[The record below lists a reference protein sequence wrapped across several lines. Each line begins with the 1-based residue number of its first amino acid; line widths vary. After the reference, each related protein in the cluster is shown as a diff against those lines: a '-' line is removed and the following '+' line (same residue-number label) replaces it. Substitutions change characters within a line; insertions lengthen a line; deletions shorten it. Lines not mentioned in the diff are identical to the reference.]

1 MVSVDIPEQ
10 GQLVQVRSRPWVVDD
25 VKPSNLPSPGLS
37 LPENLRQNLV
47 SLSSVE
53 DDGLGE
59 ELQVVW
65 EVEPGAKIIERVALP
80 TPTAFDSP
88 DKLDAFLDAVRWG
101 AASTADHRNIQAP
114 FRSGV
119 EIEDYQ
125 LDPVVRA
132 IQMPRVNLLI
142 ADDVGL
148 GKTIEAGMVALE
160 LILRH
165 RARKILVVCPSSLQ
179 IQWRDQMRD
188 KFGLDFRIVDSSLLR
203 ELRRRR
209 GIHTNPWAHFPR
221 LITSID
227 FLKRERPRRLFRE
240 TLPAAG
246 EPIYPRKYDLLIVDE
261 AHNCAPSGA
270 GRYAAD
276 SLRTTALRELAP
288 HFEHKLFLTATPHN
302 GYRESFSALLELLDN
317 QRFSRGTEPDRKQL
331 DAIMVRRLKSD
342 PAFAFNHLGIRRFPP
357 RLLEPIEVP
366 YTDEER
372 EVHDALKAYTKSRS
386 GRAADQTE
394 RFATEFV
401 LKTLKK
407 RLFSCPAAFL
417 STLEQHEHS
426 LRNSKRKATR
436 PSERALQ
443 LELDRMDEEYADDND
458 YDEATTDALDTA
470 TRLFAEPTAEEL
482 ALLKR
487 MKDWA
492 LRASGHRDSK
502 AKQLVEWLKQH
513 LKPGG
518 KWSKERVIIFTEY
531 RATQNWLQEVLAIER
546 FTQGD
551 RLLTMYGGMDPEKR
565 EEVKAAFQTSPEISP
580 VRILLATDAASE
592 GLDFQNFCS
601 RLIHYE
607 IPWNPNRMEQRNGRV
622 DRHGQKADKI
632 QVYHFVGKGYG
643 ERANRQFNGSASEL
657 EADLEFLMRVA
668 LKIETIREDLGKVG
682 TVIAEQVEE
691 AMLGRRTR
699 LDTEK
704 AEKEAEPIRRMLKFE
719 RDLQK
724 QVQALMEQYR
734 ETRKELRLSPE
745 NIAQVVQVGLALAG
759 QPPLKPVLP
768 GTRAMVTPELKGKAT
783 TKGRNK
789 SDSASNE
796 SRQTEFALIGEQ
808 APEFRTAGQPVPS
821 GNLYHLPPLK
831 GSWAACVEGLE
842 HPHTKEIRPITF
854 DESVSK
860 GRDDVVL
867 VHLNHRLPQM
877 CLRLLRAEVW
887 AEKGRS
893 KLQRVSAR
901 VIPND
906 ALEAPAVI
914 AHARLVVIGG
924 DSHRL
929 HEEIISAGGFI
940 KDQKWGGRLNV
951 GQTET
956 ATLQAT
962 DKEPSE
968 AIKEKLLELY
978 PSLMASL
985 GAALEARMKQLV
997 EGLQRK
1003 LTERANKEA
1012 ADITS
1017 ILTELKKSIEAELK
1031 DPVYV
1036 QPLLFATEEQ
1046 ERFERNKDAMRKRA
1060 SEIPEEIKRETLAI
1074 RARFA
1079 DPQPRMFP
1087 VAVTF
1092 LVPEKM
1098 AGGK

>member
-1 MVSVDIPEQ
+1 MQEYLTTPEP
-10 GQLVQVRSRPWVVDD
+10 GQLVQVRSRQWVVNG
-25 VKPSNLPSPGLS
+25 VKASNLPSPAME
-37 LPENLRQNLV
+37 LPVAKTQNLLT
-47 SLSSVE
+47 LSSVE

-59 ELQVVW
+59 ELQVIW
-65 EVEPGAKIIERVALP
+65 EIEPGAKAIERVALP
-80 TPTAFDSP
+80 EPAGFDSP

-101 AASTADHRNIQAP
+101 AASTADHKNIQSP
-114 FRSGV
+114 FRSGI

-160 LILRH
+160 LIIRH
-165 RARKILVVCPSSLQ
+165 RARKILVVCPSALQ

-188 KFGLDFRIVDSSLLR
+188 KFGLDFRIVDSTLMR

-209 GIHTNPWAHFPR
+209 GIHVNPWSHFPR

-227 FLKRERPRRLFRE
+227 FLKRERPRRLLRE
-240 TLPAAG
+240 TLPAPG

-261 AHNCAPSGA
+261 AHNCAPSGT
-270 GRYAAD
+270 GNYSTD
-276 SLRTTALRELAP
+276 SLRTQALRELAP

-302 GYRESFSALLELLDN
+302 GYAESFGTLLELLDN
-317 QRFSRGTEPDRKQL
+317 QRFNRGAPIDRKQL
-331 DAIMVRRLKSD
+331 EAVMVRRLKSD
-342 PAFAFNHLGIRRFPP
+342 PSFAFNHLGMRRFPP
-357 RLLEPIEVP
+357 RILEPIEVP

-372 EVHDALKAYTKSRS
+372 EIHAALRQYTKLRSSR
-386 GRAADQTE
+386 AEDNAE

-417 STLEQHEHS
+417 TTLEQHEKS
-426 LRNSKRKATR
+426 LNTAKRKVAKPTYKT
-436 PSERALQ
+436 LQ

-458 YDEATTDALDTA
+458 YDEATADAVDTA
-470 TRLFAEPTAEEL
+470 TRLFAEPTADEK
-482 ALLKR
+482 ALLQQ
-487 MKDWA
+487 MKEWA
-492 LRASGHRDSK
+492 RRAKGQRDSK
-502 AKQLVEWLKQH
+502 VKQLVAWLKEH
-513 LKPGG
+513 LKPDG
-518 KWSKERVIIFTEY
+518 KWSNERVIIFTEY
-531 RATQNWLQEVLAIER
+531 RATQNWLQEVLSVEG
-546 FTQGD
+546 FTDGD
-551 RLLTMYGGMDPEKR
+551 RLLTMYGGMDSEKR
-565 EEVKAAFQTSPEISP
+565 EQVKASFQTAPEISP

-622 DRHGQKADKI
+622 DRHGQKADKV
-632 QVYHFVGKGYG
+632 QVYHFVGKGYRD
-643 ERANRQFNGSASEL
+643 RANRKFSGTISDM

-691 AMLGRRTR
+691 AMLGRRTT
-699 LDTEK
+699 LNTEK
-704 AEKEAEPIRRMLKFE
+704 AEKEAEPIRKMLKFE

-724 QVQALMEQYR
+724 QVQSLMEQYR
-734 ETRKELRLSPE
+734 ETRRELRLSPE
-745 NIAQVVQVGLALAG
+745 NVSQVVQVGLALAG
-759 QPPLKPVLP
+759 QPALIPVRDYDL
-768 GTRAMVTPELKGKAT
+768 GVVVERGKI
-783 TKGRNK
+783 
-789 SDSASNE
+789 E
-796 SRQTEFALIGEQ
+796 SRRRESRSSRD
-808 APEFRTAGQPVPS
+808 RTASTEYSLVAEDASPYLHSALTVHHSPIF
-821 GNLYHLPPLK
+821 LLPPLK
-831 GSWAACVEGLE
+831 GSWAACAEGLE

-854 DESVSK
+854 DEAVSK

-893 KLQRVSAR
+893 KLQRVTAR
-901 VIPND
+901 VVPND
-906 ALEAPAVI
+906 VLDTPAVI

-924 DSHRL
+924 DSYRL
-929 HEEIISAGGFI
+929 HEEIIAAGGFI
-940 KDQKWGGRLNV
+940 KDQKWGSRLNV
-951 GQTET
+951 GQTESAVAGAT
-956 ATLQAT
+956 A
-962 DKEPSE
+962 KEPS
-968 AIKEKLLELY
+968 AAVKTKLLELY
-978 PSLMASL
+978 PSLTASL
-985 GAALEARMKQLV
+985 ASALEARMKQMV
-997 EGLQRK
+997 DGLQKK
-1003 LTERANKEA
+1003 LADRAEKEA
-1012 ADITS
+1012 KDITS

-1031 DPVYV
+1031 DPAYI
-1036 QPLLFATEEQ
+1036 QPTLFDDPEQ
-1046 ERFERNKDAMRKRA
+1046 ERFERNKDAMRARA
-1060 SEIPEEIKRETLAI
+1060 KEIPEEIKRETAAI

-1079 DPQPRMFP
+1079 DPQARMFP

-1098 AGGK
+1098 AGG

>member
-1 MVSVDIPEQ
+1 MQATSAVPEQ
-10 GQLVQVRSRPWVVDD
+10 GQLVQVRSRPWVVNE
-25 VKPSNLPSPGLS
+25 VKPSS
-37 LPENLRQNLV
+37 LPTPAMELPLARRQNLLT
-47 SLSSVE
+47 LSSIE

-65 EVEPGAKIIERVALP
+65 EIEPGAKIIERVALP
-80 TPTAFDSP
+80 EPTDFDSP
-88 DKLDAFLDAVRWG
+88 DQLDAFLDAVRWG
-101 AASTADHRNIQAP
+101 AASTADHKNIQSP
-114 FRSGV
+114 FRSGI

-148 GKTIEAGMVALE
+148 GKTIEAGMVKLE

-165 RARKILVVCPSSLQ
+165 RARKILVVCPSALQ

-188 KFGLDFRIVDSSLLR
+188 KFGLDFRIVDANLMR

-209 GIHTNPWAHFPR
+209 GIHVNPWSHFPR

-227 FLKRERPRRLFRE
+227 FLKRERPLRLFRE
-240 TLPAAG
+240 TLPAPG
-246 EPIYPRKYDLLIVDE
+246 EPIYPRKYDLLVVDE
-261 AHNCAPSGA
+261 AHNCAPSGV

-276 SLRTTALRELAP
+276 SLRTQALRALTP

-331 DAIMVRRLKSD
+331 EAVMVRRLKSD
-342 PAFAFNHLGIRRFPP
+342 PSFAFNHLGIRRFPP
-357 RLLEPIEVP
+357 RILEPIEVP
-366 YTDEER
+366 YTDEEQAI
-372 EVHDALKAYTKSRS
+372 HDALRQYTQLRTA
-386 GRAADQTE
+386 RAGDNAE

-417 STLEQHEHS
+417 NTLEQHEKS
-426 LRNSKRKATR
+426 LHTAKRKIAKPTFQTLQ
-436 PSERALQ
+436 SEV
-443 LELDRMDEEYADDND
+443 DRMDEQYADDD
-458 YDEATTDALDTA
+458 EYDTATADALDTA
-470 TRLFAEPTAEEL
+470 TRLFAQPTAAEE
-482 ALLKR
+482 ALLQK

-492 LRASGHRDSK
+492 QRARGQRDSK
-502 AKQLVEWLKQH
+502 VKQLIAWLQEH

-518 KWSKERVIIFTEY
+518 KWSHERVIIFTEY
-531 RATQNWLQEVLAIER
+531 RATQNWLQEVLSVEG
-546 FTQGD
+546 FTDGD
-551 RLLTMYGGMDPEKR
+551 RLLTMYGGMDAEKR
-565 EEVKAAFQTSPEISP
+565 EEVKAAFQTAPEISP

-622 DRHGQKADKI
+622 DRHGQKADKV
-632 QVYHFVGKGYG
+632 QVFHFVGKGYK
-643 ERANRQFNGSASEL
+643 ERAHRQFNGTVSDM

-704 AEKEAEPIRRMLKFE
+704 AEKEAEPIRKMLKFE

-724 QVQALMEQYR
+724 QVQTLMEQYR

-745 NIAQVVQVGLALAG
+745 NICQVVRVGLALAG
-759 QPPLKPVLP
+759 QPALVPTKTQDGKPC
-768 GTRAMVTPELKGKAT
+768 
-783 TKGRNK
+783 
-789 SDSASNE
+789 
-796 SRQTEFALIGEQ
+796 F
-808 APEFRTAGQPVPS
+808 
-821 GNLYHLPPLK
+821 HLPPLK
-831 GSWAACVEGLE
+831 GSWAACAEGLE
-842 HPHTKEIRPITF
+842 HPHTKEIRPLTF
-854 DESVSK
+854 DETISK

-867 VHLNHRLPQM
+867 VHLNHRLAQI

-893 KLQRVSAR
+893 KLQRVTAR
-901 VIPND
+901 VVPNHLLD
-906 ALEAPAVI
+906 MPAVI

-929 HEEIISAGGFI
+929 HEEMIAAGGFI
-940 KDQKWGGRLNV
+940 KDQKWGSRLNV
-951 GQTET
+951 GQTESAVAGAT
-956 ATLQAT
+956 A
-962 DKEPSE
+962 KEPS
-968 AIKEKLLELY
+968 AVVKAKLLELY
-978 PSLMASL
+978 PSLTTPLAS
-985 GAALEARMKQLV
+985 ALEARMKQMV
-997 EGLQRK
+997 DGLQKK
-1003 LTERANKEA
+1003 LADRANKEV

-1017 ILTELKKSIEAELK
+1017 ILTELKKSIEAELQ
-1031 DPVYV
+1031 DPAYI
-1036 QPLLFATEEQ
+1036 QPSLFDDPER
-1046 ERFERNKDAMRKRA
+1046 ERFERNKDAMRSRA
-1060 SEIPEEIKRETLAI
+1060 KEIPDEIKRETEAI

-1079 DPQPRMFP
+1079 DPQARMFP
-1087 VAVTF
+1087 VAVMF

-1098 AGGK
+1098 AGGG

>member
-1 MVSVDIPEQ
+1 MTTTTPEQ
-10 GQLVQVRSRPWVVDD
+10 GQLVQVRSRPWMVNE
-25 VKPSNLPSPGLS
+25 VKPSNLPSPAME
-37 LPENLRQNLV
+37 LPVAKTQNLLT
-47 SLSSVE
+47 LSSVE

-65 EVEPGAKIIERVALP
+65 EIEPGAKVIERVALP
-80 TPTAFDSP
+80 EPTDLDSP

-101 AASTADHRNIQAP
+101 AASTADHKNIQSP
-114 FRSGV
+114 FRSGI

-148 GKTIEAGMVALE
+148 GKTIEAGMVGLE
-160 LILRH
+160 LIIRH
-165 RARKILVVCPSSLQ
+165 RARKILVVCPSALQ

-188 KFGLDFRIVDSSLLR
+188 KFGLDFRIVDSSLMR

-209 GIHTNPWAHFPR
+209 GIHVNPWAHFPR

-227 FLKRERPRRLFRE
+227 FLKRERPLRLFRE
-240 TLPAAG
+240 TLPAPS
-246 EPIYPRKYDLLIVDE
+246 EPIFPRKYDLLIVDE
-261 AHNCAPSGA
+261 AHNCAPSGV
-270 GRYAAD
+270 GQYSAD
-276 SLRTTALRELAP
+276 SLRTQALRELAP

-331 DAIMVRRLKSD
+331 EAVMVRRLKSD
-342 PAFAFNHLGIRRFPP
+342 PSFAFNHLGIRRFPP
-357 RLLEPIEVP
+357 RILEPIEVP

-372 EVHDALKAYTKSRS
+372 EIHAALRRYTKLRSSR
-386 GRAADQTE
+386 AEDNAE

-417 STLEQHEHS
+417 TTLEQHEKS
-426 LRNSKRKATR
+426 LHTAKKKVAKPTFKT
-436 PSERALQ
+436 LQ
-443 LELDRMDEEYADDND
+443 LELDRMDEEYADEVDWECDHDSRSGLRTPNL
-458 YDEATTDALDTA
+458 DAELCHGPLADAIDTA
-470 TRLFAEPTAEEL
+470 TRLFAEPTADEE
-482 ALLKR
+482 ALLQK

-492 LRASGHRDSK
+492 KRARGQRDSK
-502 AKQLVEWLKQH
+502 VKQLVAWLKEH

-518 KWSKERVIIFTEY
+518 KWSNERVIIFTEY
-531 RATQNWLQEVLAIER
+531 RATQNWLQEVLSVEG
-546 FTQGD
+546 FTDGD
-551 RLLTMYGGMDPEKR
+551 RLLTMYGGMDSEKR
-565 EEVKAAFQTSPEISP
+565 EEVKAAFQTAPEVSP

-622 DRHGQKADKI
+622 DRHGQKADKV
-632 QVYHFVGKGYG
+632 QVFHFVGKGYK
-643 ERANRQFNGSASEL
+643 ERANRQFNGTVSDM

-668 LKIETIREDLGKVG
+668 MKIETIREDLGKVG

-691 AMLGRRTR
+691 AMLGRRTT
-699 LDTEK
+699 LNTEK
-704 AEKEAEPIRRMLKFE
+704 AEKEAEPIRKMLKFE

-734 ETRKELRLSPE
+734 ETRKELRLSPD
-745 NIAQVVQVGLALAG
+745 NICQVVKVGLALAG
-759 QPPLKPVLP
+759 QP
-768 GTRAMVTPELKGKAT
+768 
-783 TKGRNK
+783 
-789 SDSASNE
+789 
-796 SRQTEFALIGEQ
+796 ALIPTKTEDNKPCFQ
-808 APEFRTAGQPVPS
+808 
-821 GNLYHLPPLK
+821 LPPLK
-831 GSWAACVEGLE
+831 GSWAACAEGLE
-842 HPHTKEIRPITF
+842 HPHTKDIRPITF

-901 VIPND
+901 VVPND
-906 ALEAPAVI
+906 VLDTPAVI

-924 DSHRL
+924 DSYRL
-929 HEEIISAGGFI
+929 HEEIIAAGGFI
-940 KDQKWGGRLNV
+940 KDQKWGSRLNV
-951 GQTET
+951 GQTESAVAGAT
-956 ATLQAT
+956 A
-962 DKEPSE
+962 KEPS
-968 AIKEKLLELY
+968 AAAKAKLLELY
-978 PSLMASL
+978 PSLTSSLAS
-985 GAALEARMKQLV
+985 ALEARMKQMV
-997 EGLQRK
+997 DGLQKK
-1003 LTERANKEA
+1003 LADRAEKEA
-1012 ADITS
+1012 KDITS

-1031 DPVYV
+1031 DPAYI
-1036 QPLLFATEEQ
+1036 QPSLFDDPEQ
-1046 ERFERNKDAMRKRA
+1046 ERFERNKDAMRARA
-1060 SEIPEEIKRETLAI
+1060 KEIPEEIKRETEAI

-1079 DPQPRMFP
+1079 DPQARMFP

-1098 AGGK
+1098 AGGH

>member
-1 MVSVDIPEQ
+1 MIDITVPEQ
-10 GQLVQVRSRPWVVDD
+10 GQLVQVRFRRWLVNE
-25 VKPSNLPSPGLS
+25 VKPSNLPVPVME
-37 LPENLRQNLV
+37 LPVTKPQHLLT
-47 SLSSVE
+47 LSSVE

-65 EVEPGAKIIERVALP
+65 EIEPGAKIVERVALP
-80 TPTAFDSP
+80 EPTDFDSP
-88 DKLDAFLDAVRWG
+88 DQLDAFLDAVRWG
-101 AASTADHRNIQAP
+101 AASTADMKNIQAP
-114 FRSGV
+114 FRCGV

-160 LILRH
+160 LIMRH
-165 RARKILVVCPSSLQ
+165 RVRKILVVCPSALQ

-188 KFGLDFRIVDSSLLR
+188 KFGLDFRIVDSSLMSR
-203 ELRRRR
+203 LRRRR
-209 GIHTNPWAHFPR
+209 GIHVNPWSHFPR

-227 FLKRERPRRLFRE
+227 FLKRERPLRLFRE
-240 TLPAAG
+240 TLPAPG

-261 AHNCAPSGA
+261 AHNCAPSGV

-276 SLRTTALRELAP
+276 SLRTQALRALTP

-302 GYRESFSALLELLDN
+302 GYRESFCALLELLDN
-317 QRFSRGTEPDRKQL
+317 QRFSRGTEPNRKQL
-331 DAIMVRRLKSD
+331 EAVMVRRLKSD
-342 PAFAFNHLGIRRFPP
+342 PSFAYNHLGIRRFPP
-357 RLLEPIEVP
+357 RVLDVIEVS

-372 EVHDALKAYTKSRS
+372 EIHAALQQYTQSRLS
-386 GRAADQTE
+386 RAGDQAE

-407 RLFSCPAAFL
+407 RLFSSPAAFL
-417 STLEQHEHS
+417 TTLEQHERS
-426 LRNSKRKATR
+426 LHTANRKLAKPTYKT
-436 PSERALQ
+436 LQ
-443 LELDRMDEEYADDND
+443 LELDRMDEEYADDGD
-458 YDEATTDALDTA
+458 YDEATADALDTA
-470 TRLFAEPTAEEL
+470 TRLFAEPTADEE
-482 ALLKR
+482 ALLQK
-487 MKDWA
+487 MKEWA
-492 LRASGHRDSK
+492 RRAKGQQDSK
-502 AKQLVEWLKQH
+502 VKELVQWLKDH

-518 KWSKERVIIFTEY
+518 KWSHQRVIIFTEY
-531 RATQNWLQEVLAIER
+531 RATQNWLQEVLSVEG
-546 FTQGD
+546 FTDGD
-551 RLLTMYGGMDPEKR
+551 RLLTMYGGMDSEKR
-565 EEVKAAFQTSPEISP
+565 EQVKAAFQTSPEISP

-592 GLDFQNFCS
+592 GLDLQNYCS

-632 QVYHFVGKGYG
+632 LIYHFVGKGYQ
-643 ERANRQFNGSASEL
+643 ERATRNFSGHVSDL
-657 EADLEFLMRVA
+657 DADLEFLMRVA

-704 AEKEAEPIRRMLKFE
+704 AEKEAEPIRKMLKFE

-734 ETRKELRLSPE
+734 ETRKELRLCPD
-745 NIAQVVQVGLALAG
+745 NICQVVRVGLALAG
-759 QPPLKPVLP
+759 QP
-768 GTRAMVTPELKGKAT
+768 
-783 TKGRNK
+783 
-789 SDSASNE
+789 
-796 SRQTEFALIGEQ
+796 ALIPTQTKDGKPCFQ
-808 APEFRTAGQPVPS
+808 
-821 GNLYHLPPLK
+821 LPPLK
-831 GSWAACVEGLE
+831 GSWAACAEGLE

-854 DESVSK
+854 DEAVSK
-860 GRDDVVL
+860 GRDDIVL

-893 KLQRVSAR
+893 KLQRVTAR
-901 VIPND
+901 VVPND
-906 ALEAPAVI
+906 LLDIPAVI

-924 DSHRL
+924 DSYRL
-929 HEEIISAGGFI
+929 HEELIAAGGYI
-940 KDQKWGGRLNV
+940 RDQKWGGRLNV
-951 GQTET
+951 GQMEKVLDGAT
-956 ATLQAT
+956 AN
-962 DKEPSE
+962 EPSPTV
-968 AIKEKLLELY
+968 KTKLLQLY
-978 PSLMASL
+978 PSLTSPL
-985 GAALEARMKQLV
+985 ISALEARV
-997 EGLQRK
+997 RDRVDGLHKK
-1003 LTERANKEA
+1003 LAERADKEA
-1012 ADITS
+1012 KDITS

-1031 DPVYV
+1031 DPAYI
-1036 QPLLFATEEQ
+1036 QPTLFATEEQ
-1046 ERFERNKDAMRKRA
+1046 ERFERNRDAMRARA
-1060 SEIPEEIKRETLAI
+1060 REIPEEIERETAAI

-1079 DPQPRMFP
+1079 DPQARMFP

>member
-1 MVSVDIPEQ
+1 MSTVSLSAKETTPEK
-10 GQLVQVRSRPWVVDD
+10 GQLVQVRSRPWVVSD
-25 VKPSNLPSPGLS
+25 VKPSS
-37 LPENLRQNLV
+37 LPLPAMKLPVAKSQNL
-47 SLSSVE
+47 LTLNSVE

-59 ELQVVW
+59 ELQVIW
-65 EVEPGAKIIERVALP
+65 EIEPGAKIIERVALP
-80 TPTAFDSP
+80 EPTDFDSP

-101 AASTADHRNIQAP
+101 AASTADHKNIQSP
-114 FRSGV
+114 FRSGI

-148 GKTIEAGMVALE
+148 GKTIEAGMVGLE
-160 LILRH
+160 LIIRH
-165 RARKILVVCPSSLQ
+165 RARKILVVCPSALQ

-188 KFGLDFRIVDSSLLR
+188 KFGLDFRIVDSSLMR

-209 GIHTNPWAHFPR
+209 GIHVNPWAHFPR

-227 FLKRERPRRLFRE
+227 FLKRERPLRLFRE
-240 TLPAAG
+240 TLPAPG

-261 AHNCAPSGA
+261 AHNCAPSGV
-270 GRYAAD
+270 GNYASD
-276 SLRTTALRELAP
+276 SLRTLALRELAP

-302 GYRESFSALLELLDN
+302 GYPESFGALLELLDN
-317 QRFSRGTEPDRKQL
+317 QRFNRGAPIDRKQL
-331 DAIMVRRLKSD
+331 EAVMVRRLKSD
-342 PAFAFNHLGIRRFPP
+342 PSFAFNHLGIRRFPP
-357 RLLEPIEVP
+357 RILETIEVP

-372 EVHDALKAYTKSRS
+372 EIHAALRQYTKERTS
-386 GRAADQTE
+386 RAADNAE

-417 STLEQHEHS
+417 TTLEQHEKS
-426 LRNSKRKATR
+426 LHTAKKKGAR
-436 PSERALQ
+436 PTYSTLQ
-443 LELDRMDEEYADDND
+443 LELDRMDEEYADDGE
-458 YDEATTDALDTA
+458 YDEATADALDTA
-470 TRLFAEPTAEEL
+470 TRLFAEPTADEE
-482 ALLKR
+482 ALLR
-487 MKDWA
+487 TMKDWA
-492 LRASGHRDSK
+492 KRAKGQRDSK
-502 AKQLVEWLKQH
+502 VKQLVAWLKEH

-518 KWSKERVIIFTEY
+518 KWSNERVIIFTEY
-531 RATQNWLQEVLAIER
+531 RATQNWLQEVLSVEG
-546 FTQGD
+546 FTDGD
-551 RLLTMYGGMDPEKR
+551 RLLTMYGGMDSEKR

-622 DRHGQKADKI
+622 DRHGQKADK
-632 QVYHFVGKGYG
+632 VSVFHFVGKDYK
-643 ERANRQFNGSASEL
+643 ERANRQFNVTVSDM

-704 AEKEAEPIRRMLKFE
+704 AEKDAEPIRKMLKFE

-734 ETRKELRLSPE
+734 ETRRELRLSSD
-745 NIAQVVQVGLALAG
+745 NICQVVNVGLALAG
-759 QPPLKPVLP
+759 QP
-768 GTRAMVTPELKGKAT
+768 
-783 TKGRNK
+783 
-789 SDSASNE
+789 
-796 SRQTEFALIGEQ
+796 ALIPTKTEDNKPCFQ
-808 APEFRTAGQPVPS
+808 
-821 GNLYHLPPLK
+821 LPPLK
-831 GSWAACVEGLE
+831 GSWAACAEGLE
-842 HPHTKEIRPITF
+842 HPHTRDIRPITF

-860 GRDDVVL
+860 GQDDVVL

-893 KLQRVSAR
+893 KLQRVTAR
-901 VIPND
+901 VVPND
-906 ALEAPAVI
+906 VLDTPAVI

-924 DSHRL
+924 ENYRI
-929 HEEIISAGGFI
+929 HEEIIAAGGFI

-951 GQTET
+951 SQTES
-956 ATLQAT
+956 ALAGA
-962 DKEPSE
+962 KAREPS
-968 AIKEKLLELY
+968 AVVKAKLLEFY
-978 PSLMASL
+978 PSLTTSIAS
-985 GAALEARMKQLV
+985 ALEARMKQMV
-997 EGLQRK
+997 DGLQKK
-1003 LTERANKEA
+1003 LAERSDKESK
-1012 ADITS
+1012 DIEF
-1017 ILTELKKSIEAELK
+1017 ILSELKRSIEGELR
-1031 DPVYV
+1031 DPAYI
-1036 QPLLFATEEQ
+1036 QPTLFDDPEQ
-1046 ERFERNKDAMRKRA
+1046 ERFERNKDAMRARA
-1060 SEIPEEIKRETLAI
+1060 KEIPEEIKRETEAI

-1079 DPQPRMFP
+1079 DPQARMFP

-1092 LVPEKM
+1092 LVPEKI
-1098 AGGK
+1098 AGG

>member
-1 MVSVDIPEQ
+1 MSIAAIVPEQ
-10 GQLVQVRSRPWVVDD
+10 GQLVQVRSRQWVVNE
-25 VKPSNLPSPGLS
+25 VKSSS
-37 LPENLRQNLV
+37 LPASAMTLPVAKPQHLLT
-47 SLSSVE
+47 LSSIE

-65 EVEPGAKIIERVALP
+65 EIEPGARVVEKAALP
-80 TPTAFDSP
+80 DPNGFDP
-88 DKLDAFLDAVRWG
+88 PEMLDAFLDAVRWG
-101 AASTADHRNIQAP
+101 ASSTADVKNIQSP

-160 LILRH
+160 LIIRH
-165 RARKILVVCPSSLQ
+165 RARKMLVVCPSALQ

-188 KFGLDFRIVDSSLLR
+188 KFGLEFRIVDSALMR
-203 ELRRRR
+203 DLRRRR
-209 GIHTNPWAHFPR
+209 GIHVNPWAHFPR

-227 FLKRERPRRLFRE
+227 FLKRERPLRLFRE
-240 TLPAAG
+240 TLPAPG

-261 AHNCAPSGA
+261 AHNCAPSGV

-276 SLRTTALRELAP
+276 SLRTQALRELAP

-317 QRFSRGTEPDRKQL
+317 QRFSRGTEPDRNQL
-331 DAIMVRRLKSD
+331 DAVMVRRLKSD
-342 PAFAFNHLGIRRFPP
+342 PSFAFNHLGIRRFPP
-357 RLLEPIEVP
+357 RVLEPIEVP

-372 EVHDALKAYTKSRS
+372 EIHAALRQYTKLRSSR
-386 GRAADQTE
+386 AVDQTE

-417 STLEQHEHS
+417 ATLEQHEKS
-426 LRNSKRKATR
+426 LRTARKKIAK
-436 PSERALQ
+436 PSRRTLQ
-443 LELDRMDEEYADDND
+443 LELDRMDEEYADDED
-458 YDEATTDALDTA
+458 YDVAIADALDTA
-470 TRLFAEPTAEEL
+470 TRLFAEPTADEE
-482 ALLKR
+482 ALLQKMKEWAKR
-487 MKDWA
+487 A
-492 LRASGHRDSK
+492 RGQRDSK
-502 AKQLVEWLKQH
+502 VKELVAWLKKH

-531 RATQNWLQEVLAIER
+531 RATQNWLQEVLSVEG
-546 FTQGD
+546 FTGGD
-551 RLLTMYGGMDPEKR
+551 RLLTMYGGMDSDKR
-565 EEVKAAFQTSPEISP
+565 EEVKAAFQTSPDISP

-622 DRHGQKADKI
+622 DRHGQKADKVL
-632 QVYHFVGKGYG
+632 VYHFVGQGYN
-643 ERANRQFNGSASEL
+643 ERSGREFGGTVSEL

-704 AEKEAEPIRRMLKFE
+704 VEKEAEPIRKMLKFE

-724 QVQALMEQYR
+724 QVHALMEQYR
-734 ETRKELRLSPE
+734 ETRKELRLSPD
-745 NIAQVVQVGLALAG
+745 NVCQVVRVGLALAG
-759 QPPLKPVLP
+759 QP
-768 GTRAMVTPELKGKAT
+768 
-783 TKGRNK
+783 
-789 SDSASNE
+789 
-796 SRQTEFALIGEQ
+796 ALIPAKTEHGKPCFQ
-808 APEFRTAGQPVPS
+808 
-821 GNLYHLPPLK
+821 LPPLK
-831 GSWAACVEGLE
+831 GSWAACGEGLQ
-842 HPHTKEIRPITF
+842 HPHTKDTRPITF
-854 DESVSK
+854 DESTTK

-867 VHLNHRLPQM
+867 AHLNHRLPQM

-893 KLQRVSAR
+893 KLQRVTTR
-901 VIPND
+901 VVPND
-906 ALEAPAVI
+906 VLDAPAVI

-924 DSHRL
+924 DSFRL
-929 HEEIISAGGFI
+929 HEEIIATGGFI

-951 GQTET
+951 GQTESAIAGAT
-956 ATLQAT
+956 A
-962 DKEPSE
+962 KEPS
-968 AIKEKLLELY
+968 AVVKAKLLELY
-978 PSLMASL
+978 PSLTASL
-985 GAALEARMKQLV
+985 VSALEARMKQMV
-997 EGLQRK
+997 DGLQKK
-1003 LTERANKEA
+1003 LADRADKETK
-1012 ADITS
+1012 DVTS

-1031 DPVYV
+1031 DPAYI
-1036 QPLLFATEEQ
+1036 QPSLFDNPEQ
-1046 ERFERNKDAMRKRA
+1046 ERFERNKDAMRARA
-1060 SEIPEEIKRETLAI
+1060 NEIPEEIERETEAI

-1079 DPQPRMFP
+1079 NPQARMFP

-1092 LVPEKM
+1092 LVPESICR
-1098 AGGK
+1098 